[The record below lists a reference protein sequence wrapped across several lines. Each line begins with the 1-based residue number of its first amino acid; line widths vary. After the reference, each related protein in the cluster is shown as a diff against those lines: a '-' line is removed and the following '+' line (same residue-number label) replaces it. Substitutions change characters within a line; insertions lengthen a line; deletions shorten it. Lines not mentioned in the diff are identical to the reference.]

1 MTNRDTH
8 DILAYEEEQKQ
19 LKNGINIQ
27 INTLI
32 NAMIDAEKCLFHNSE
47 ANLMTNSLESP
58 AIAEKTPFVLRGRHQ
73 VHSGRNTQ

>member
-8 DILAYEEEQKQ
+8 DILAYEQEQRSS
-19 LKNGINIQ
+19 GINIQ
-27 INTLI
+27 VNTLI

-58 AIAEKTPFVLRGRHQ
+58 VIAEKTPFVLRGIHPVLSAQ
-73 VHSGRNTQ
+73 KTQ